1 MIVTIVFILTNDS
14 SPLLIVSGLIY
25 LLIKHLTDCYLLI
38 MVNRAEID
46 SDGQIE
52 QSMVNLL
59 YLSLVL
65 VIAIQILK

>member
-1 MIVTIVFILTNDS
+1 
-14 SPLLIVSGLIY
+14 
-25 LLIKHLTDCYLLI
+25 

-59 YLSLVL
+59 NLSLVL